1 MELLVKRDG
10 TLLEK
15 AEGKVFVDS
24 DVPDFLKVARVVPQE
39 EVKFLRQRSLDDDL
53 LIADEKDYSETSA
66 ILHFNYSG
74 GIVGKLAKLFS
85 KTLNSNSIPGLW
97 SGYRSALVQ
106 DPDTK
111 KLFRLKGISLNPQ
124 NPISVEMS
132 GGMYKIEGGQEKQ
145 SAEFEQKMSE
155 RFNKV
160 LEDAG
165 IEPVMRVKG
174 MWKYPCLARRV
185 RPAAS
190 VVEVKGDTRLD
201 ELLFIMERLALNK
214 MYTRDTKDLE
224 NGMKRVE
231 IGELTFHGE
240 DFHKH
245 AKNLFHNIGY
255 VVGRLKRLMD
265 KSGQTWSSDYEQT
278 NAHIGNIAL
287 YNGTDKLRVGLVD
300 FDASCDATELSRSQ
314 IKALQ
319 EREYT
324 SIIATAQ
331 RGPISPRAIT
341 GKPLNKGI
349 KVLHTPLR
357 NGFIE
362 GFQEGYSCEN
372 KDYTNEIDLSELQQV
387 FSLLRAEGLFSIAPP
402 RGSPISYI

>member
-174 MWKYPCLARRV
+174 MWKYPVLARRV

-214 MYTRDTKDLE
+214 MYTGNTKDLE

-287 YNGTDKLRVGLVD
+287 YNGTDKLRVGLV
-300 FDASCDATELSRSQ
+300 
-314 IKALQ
+314 
-319 EREYT
+319 
-324 SIIATAQ
+324 
-331 RGPISPRAIT
+331 
-341 GKPLNKGI
+341 
-349 KVLHTPLR
+349 
-357 NGFIE
+357 
-362 GFQEGYSCEN
+362 
-372 KDYTNEIDLSELQQV
+372 
-387 FSLLRAEGLFSIAPP
+387 
-402 RGSPISYI
+402 